1 MRDESERK
9 VIQIDAEGKQVIVFK
24 CEHCEKPHFTPAAL
38 SCKLILIRKKNTF
51 YYNREIS
58 NIFIKDSAND
68 DSSNMPKRQKMKN
81 M

>member
-38 SCKLILIRKKNTF
+38 SCKLILIRKKKLHSIIIGKF
-51 YYNREIS
+51 RKI
-58 NIFIKDSAND
+58 
-68 DSSNMPKRQKMKN
+68 
-81 M
+81 